1 MVASG
6 FSFSQDYKTAAYRA
20 ALDNQYGEI
29 YTTSVT
35 PWRARKLTA
44 MGEQLKGFTLAN
56 REVVSWKSG
65 DGTTIEGVLYTPP
78 DFDVRKKYPLLV
90 VIHGGP
96 TGTDQP
102 VLNADRYYPI
112 EDRKSTRLNS
122 SHVAISYAVFC
133 FKKKISKDR
142 ERCNCLN
149 PNDFDRTLAYTTS
162 LNAYT

>member
-1 MVASG
+1 
-6 FSFSQDYKTAAYRA
+6 
-20 ALDNQYGEI
+20 
-29 YTTSVT
+29 
-35 PWRARKLTA
+35 
-44 MGEQLKGFTLAN
+44 MGEQLKGFTLAH

-112 EDRKSTRLNS
+112 ERF
-122 SHVAISYAVFC
+122 VAKGALALRPNYRGSASYRGEIKG
-133 FKKKISKDR
+133 FKVG
-142 ERCNCLN
+142 ELCNGGYSGG
-149 PNDFDRTLAYTTS
+149 DFRGGFPFAQGGGW
-162 LNAYT
+162 